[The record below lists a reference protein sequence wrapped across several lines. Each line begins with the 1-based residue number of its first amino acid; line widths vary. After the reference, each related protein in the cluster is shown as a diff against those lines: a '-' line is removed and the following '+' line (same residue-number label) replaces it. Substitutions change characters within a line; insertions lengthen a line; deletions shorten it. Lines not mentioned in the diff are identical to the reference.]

1 MLNLQHIRLPRSYF
15 SCEFDTT
22 IEPGEKIILMG
33 RSGSGKTSLLSLI
46 AGFEAP
52 TQGRIT
58 WKGKDLTAM
67 EPQER
72 PLTMLFQNHNLFP
85 HLTVFENTGLGLK
98 PNLSLTQKEKDQVM
112 EILDMLGIKP
122 LHDQLPSQLSGGEV
136 QRTALARSLLRPTEI
151 LLLDEPFAA
160 LGPRMRQDLVELLL
174 DIQKQRNLTIL
185 MATHHTDDAIQ
196 MGGRLLF
203 MDKGHIQ
210 LDSQLP
216 EALESKQVESY
227 LAKH

>member
-98 PNLSLTQKEKDQVM
+98 PNLSLTQQEKDQVM